1 MTTVN
6 DTDHAGRISAFLDLS
21 HRVAVVAGGAGAIGA
36 AICDR
41 LLECGAQVF
50 CLDRPGQPAPSLTH
64 AIACDVTDAA
74 AVATALG
81 DVDHRAGR
89 LDIVI
94 HAAGIT
100 RDARLWKAGSDD
112 WNLVLATNLTSAFHL
127 LHAAVPLMRRTRSTA
142 ATAGGTA
149 LTPDGSI
156 VLISSINGERGKVGQ
171 SSYAASKAG
180 LNALARTAARE
191 LGAFGIR
198 VNAIAP
204 GWIDTPMTAS
214 VPPEVRQRA
223 IDESPLGRV
232 GQPDDVA
239 RAALFLASDLGR
251 HVTGQVLRVDGGQLI
266 G

>member
-1 MTTVN
+1 MTTTN
-6 DTDHAGRISAFLDLS
+6 DTSPGGPIGSFLDLS
-21 HRVAVVAGGAGAIGA
+21 GRVAVVAGGAGAIGA

-41 LLECGAQVF
+41 LLECGATVF
-50 CLDRPGQPAPSLTH
+50 CLDRPGQPAPPLTKP
-64 AIACDVTDAA
+64 IACDVTDAA

-81 DVDHRAGR
+81 DADQTAGR

-100 RDARLWKAGSDD
+100 RDARLWKAASDD

-127 LHAAVPLMRRTRSTA
+127 LHAAVPLMRRTCSTVVP
-142 ATAGGTA
+142 AGGTGG
-149 LTPDGSI
+149 GSI

-191 LGAFGIR
+191 LGVFGIR

-204 GWIDTPMTAS
+204 GWIDTPMTS
-214 VPPEVRQRA
+214 NVPPEARQRA

-232 GQPDDVA
+232 GRPDDVA

>member
-1 MTTVN
+1 MT
-6 DTDHAGRISAFLDLS
+6 DTTDNAVAIASLLDL
-21 HRVAVVAGGAGAIGA
+21 REKVAVVAGGAGAIGA
-36 AICDR
+36 AVCAR
-41 LLECGAQVF
+41 LAECGARVF
-50 CLDRPGQPAPSLTH
+50 CLDRSGQPVPALTH
-64 AIACDVTDAA
+64 GLACDVTDPA
-74 AVATALG
+74 AVATALA
-81 DVDHRAGR
+81 DVDRAAGR
-89 LDIVI
+89 LDIVV

-100 RDARLWKAGSDD
+100 RDARLWKASADD
-112 WNLVLATNLTSAFHL
+112 WNLVLATNLGSAFHL
-127 LHAAVPLMRRTRSTA
+127 LHAAVPLIRRSASLTPGRSTA
-142 ATAGGTA
+142 LDAG
-149 LTPDGSI
+149 GSI

-214 VPPEVRQRA
+214 VPADVRQRA
-223 IDESPLGRV
+223 IDESPLGHV

-239 RAALFLASDLGR
+239 RVAVFLASGLAG